1 MPKTAEIVAD
11 LQTIENIAN
20 KPGVQTAPGYAYFG
34 SSIILQHGNGY
45 QYPIDEFIQA
55 IHLQESIYRMGLFG
69 YLEIADTY
77 NLIRNGVILGQ
88 ELLYLGFCTAG
99 AEVAGLEKDWLIDFY
114 KHPLQVYKVEDLKE
128 LKSNTGSTS
137 GNTLTYRLHFCSP
150 ELLIN
155 DRVRV
160 SKTIQ
165 GTYTDMISD
174 MITNHLKSKKSLTS
188 EDTDDLKRLIIP
200 NLHPMEFINRILPNA
215 QKEVPLIGSNPHRD
229 VPSQPTV
236 FKGRLTDFMFW
247 ETTRGYNFL
256 PMIQPQTDSRLT
268 LTTGGVGDLGSAAYS
283 LAMLEA
289 LSHEYIKHGNTY
301 ENIKLGGWGS
311 KHIQHNA
318 YSKSVKTY
326 QSNYHRSLGLSQYS
340 HVSATPVYKTEEFE
354 KNRDGEN
361 RMISD
366 FPEGS
371 INFNSFG
378 GSQKNTTINKSN
390 REVDTPWTPTPATTD
405 MKRNIQMLHSLNY
418 DKLKVV
424 TNGISKLEA
433 GMTVR
438 LDLPDIGAGSGFFK
452 ETEAKW
458 ENRLDNVWIITAI
471 RHIIQLP
478 RNTYRCE
485 LSLSNTMAHTA
496 LSLPVYEAPGTV
508 PIQRAYSE

>member
-20 KPGVQTAPGYAYFG
+20 KPGVQTAPGFAYFG
-34 SSIILQHGNGY
+34 TSILLQPGNGY
-45 QYPIDEFIQA
+45 QYPIDEFIQS
-55 IHLQESIYRMGLFG
+55 IHLQESIHQMGLFG

-77 NLIRNGVILGQ
+77 NLIRNGIILGQ
-88 ELLYLGFCTAG
+88 ELLYFAFCTAG
-99 AEVAGLEKDWLIDFY
+99 AEVAGLERDWLIDFY

-128 LKSNTGSTS
+128 LGTNEGGKAA
-137 GNTLTYRLHFCSP
+137 NTLTYRLHFCSP

-200 NLHPMEFINRILPNA
+200 NLHHMEFINRILPNA
-215 QKEVPLIGSNPHRD
+215 QKEVPLIGSNPHSS

-256 PMIQPQTDSRLT
+256 PMIQPQADSKLT
-268 LTTGGVGDLGSAAYS
+268 LTVGGVGDLGSAAYS
-283 LAMLEA
+283 LAMLES

-301 ENIKLGGWGS
+301 ANIKMGGWGS

-326 QSNYHRSLGLSQYS
+326 QSNYHRSLGLPQYS
-340 HVSATPVYKTEEFE
+340 HVSATPVYKTNEFE
-354 KNRDGEN
+354 KNRDGED

-366 FPEGS
+366 FPEGA

-405 MKRNIQMLHSLNY
+405 MKRNIQMIHALSY
-418 DKLKVV
+418 DRLKVV
-424 TNGISKLEA
+424 INGISKLEA

-452 ETEAKW
+452 ETVGKW
-458 ENRLDNVWIITAI
+458 ENRLDNVWIITDI
-471 RHIIQLP
+471 RHTIQLP
-478 RNTYRCE
+478 ANNYRCE

-496 LSLPVYEAPGTV
+496 LPLPVYEAPGTV
-508 PIQRAYSE
+508 PIHRAYT